1 MTAQTAKP
9 YHEVNSSRC
18 DPIVHGEISH
28 EPWRAVLTPIWKL
41 LVSAEF
47 KSIGIWW
54 QVFWGQVQS
63 RMWVFGLQ
71 RHV

>member
-28 EPWRAVLTPIWKL
+28 EPRRAVLTPIWKL
-41 LVSAEF
+41 LVSSEL
-47 KSIGIWW
+47 KSIGIRW
-54 QVFWGQVQS
+54 QGFWGQVQA
-63 RMWVFGLQ
+63 RVRVFGLQ